1 MKENQYLEMKQAHQK
16 EVNNFPVFFA
26 FSKDQFK
33 EGIERLG
40 LTENDTDKIYSIGG
54 GGYIR
59 KADSKAFNDLFDKQ
73 DKELNKAIE
82 SDTDGTGFIFDMFYY
97 ELNNHE
103 YIITYDVSDTLDCL
117 GVTEKQLEENQN
129 LKNGLRKAIK
139 QIKKDYAEQEEEY

>member
-54 GGYIR
+54 GGYIK

-82 SDTDGTGFIFDMFYY
+82 NDTDGTGFIFDMFYY

-117 GVTEKQLEENQN
+117 GITEKQLEENNN
-129 LKNGLRKAIK
+129 LKNGLRLAIK
-139 QIKKDYAEQEEEY
+139 QIRKDYAEQEEY

>member
-40 LTENDTDKIYSIGG
+40 LTENDTNKIYSIGG

-59 KADSKAFNDLFDKQ
+59 KTDSKAFNYLFDKQ

-117 GVTEKQLEENQN
+117 GITEKQLEENNN
-129 LKNGLRKAIK
+129 LKNGLRLAIK
-139 QIKKDYAEQEEEY
+139 QIKKDYAEQ

>member
-16 EVNNFPVFFA
+16 EVKNFPVFFA

-54 GGYIR
+54 GGYIK

-82 SDTDGTGFIFDMFYY
+82 NDTDGTGFIFDMFYY

-117 GVTEKQLEENQN
+117 GITEKQLEENNN
-129 LKNGLRKAIK
+129 LKNGLRLAIK
-139 QIKKDYAEQEEEY
+139 QIRKDYAEQEEY

>member
-82 SDTDGTGFIFDMFYY
+82 NDTDGTGFIFDMF
-97 ELNNHE
+97 
-103 YIITYDVSDTLDCL
+103 
-117 GVTEKQLEENQN
+117 
-129 LKNGLRKAIK
+129 
-139 QIKKDYAEQEEEY
+139 